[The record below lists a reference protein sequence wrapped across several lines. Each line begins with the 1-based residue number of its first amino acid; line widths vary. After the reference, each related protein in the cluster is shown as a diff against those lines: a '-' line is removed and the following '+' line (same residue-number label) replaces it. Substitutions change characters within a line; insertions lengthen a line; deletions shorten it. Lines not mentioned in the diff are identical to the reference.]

1 MHYHVEH
8 NIPIDKEQ
16 VYKLVPE
23 LFVHEINKLDWE
35 DRKRF
40 EKPRLTYTR
49 ADGDIL
55 EVDVAQNL
63 IENKLNAIEQL
74 QDKSMRMEMYLYEQT
89 VDLYEFYLD
98 KLKDEVLQGGHI
110 GLNEYMILLQEMD
123 EENMKDWEKRLMAE
137 IRELRLISE
146 DISALRQHMIE

>member
-8 NIPIDKEQ
+8 NIPIEKEH

-40 EKPRLTYTR
+40 EKPKLTYTR

-55 EVDVAQNL
+55 EVDVVQN
-63 IENKLNAIEQL
+63 IAENKLTAIEQL

-89 VDLYEFYLD
+89 LDLYDFY
-98 KLKDEVLQGGHI
+98 
-110 GLNEYMILLQEMD
+110 
-123 EENMKDWEKRLMAE
+123 A
-137 IRELRLISE
+137 
-146 DISALRQHMIE
+146 

>member
-1 MHYHVEH
+1 MEH

-98 KLKDEVLQGGHI
+98 KLKDEVLHGGHI